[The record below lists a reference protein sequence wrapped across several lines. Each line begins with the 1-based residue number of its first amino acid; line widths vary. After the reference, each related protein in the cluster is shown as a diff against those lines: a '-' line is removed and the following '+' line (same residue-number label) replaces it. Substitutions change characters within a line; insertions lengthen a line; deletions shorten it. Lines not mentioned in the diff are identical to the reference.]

1 MDPSNLEITKHNVNS
16 VYINEGQK
24 ILKENDFF
32 NGLNNI
38 MSNNVFRLFYDKYF
52 GDITDVNTVI
62 LYMKLYETIQ
72 KEYKTIYNVDIQ
84 KELLVYMMKELMS
97 DNNTRKNILESFYNY
112 SNNKNNNKNLLDIF
126 EQYKSRYITLMES
139 SSINL

>member
-38 MSNNVFRLFYDKYF
+38 MSNNDFRLFYDKYF